1 MSSGV
6 FCALNTGLRHLD
18 LYGTLL
24 ASLPSDDLGDSESL
38 LGGNRDLIR
47 ANTPRD
53 YIATMQ
59 FTQPVSVMSTAAGNA
74 LDEVD
79 VAKRIAGGL
88 KVRGQHVA
96 LRVQPGMDHTWQCA
110 RAALRY
116 LLAFAA
122 RYM

>member
-1 MSSGV
+1 M
-6 FCALNTGLRHLD
+6 
-18 LYGTLL
+18 
-24 ASLPSDDLGDSESL
+24 P
-38 LGGNRDLIR
+38 
-47 ANTPRD
+47 
-53 YIATMQ
+53 
-59 FTQPVSVMSTAAGNA
+59 TAAGNA